1 MDQVSKI
8 YLCATATVCHFIIA
22 APAHVSE
29 TQGLCYSTS
38 SSRKPQKAPAPR
50 TVAAHYRSREGKGSA
65 DMETVCF
72 PHEAAPKKL
81 IRSSARARSRESV
94 TPSALHADSPS
105 NNKSNET
112 NDSSS
117 QCVHVLRPMTP

>member
-94 TPSALHADSPS
+94 TPSACMQILHPTTKA
-105 NNKSNET
+105 T
-112 NDSSS
+112 
-117 QCVHVLRPMTP
+117 RPMIARASVCTYYAP